1 MTIDRT
7 EAQHQLRRAAVRCAI
22 YTRKST
28 EEGLEQDFNSLDAQR
43 ESSEAF
49 IKSQTQEGWQALTD
63 RYDDGGFTGA
73 NMDRPALQRLLEDI
87 KAGRVNCVVVYKVD
101 RLTRSLM
108 DFAKIV
114 EVLDKHGVSFVS
126 VTQQFNTT
134 SSLGRLTLHILLSFA
149 QFEREMIAERT
160 RDKMSAARRKGK
172 WVGGVPVLGYDVS
185 PKGGSLVVNEGEAE
199 RVRAIFD
206 MYLEYGSLMPVIK
219 ELDHRG
225 WALKAWT
232 TRRGTPAGGGPFS
245 KTRLYNLLINVIYLG
260 KVSHRGQLYDG
271 EQTQIVSTEVW
282 QRVQQRLKSNGR
294 IGGYEIRNKYG
305 AILKGILR
313 CKSCDAGMIHTYTK
327 KTANKLYRYYVCVT
341 AHQHGWNKC
350 PTRSVSAP
358 AIEEAV
364 VAQIRGIGASPAMIE
379 AVVGE
384 LEEDQLAQRA
394 DLEQEKRV
402 AAREL
407 RRINEEIAAVIRP
420 VAAQSPGMRLATDR
434 LADLQDRASVLER
447 RMGEIRN
454 QLASKV
460 SEGVDRAHVSR
471 VPRDFD
477 RAWQQMTPREQEK
490 LVKSLVHHVTYD
502 GPTEAVTVAFRS
514 AALKQMCMP
523 ASV

>member
-28 EEGLEQDFNSLDAQR
+28 EEGLEQDFNTLDAQR
-43 ESSEAF
+43 EASEAF

-87 KAGRVNCVVVYKVD
+87 KGGRVNCVVVYKVD

-114 EVLDKHGVSFVS
+114 EVLDKYGVSFVS

-232 TRRGTPAGGGPFS
+232 TRRGTRS
-245 KTRLYNLLINVIYLG
+245 
-260 KVSHRGQLYDG
+260 
-271 EQTQIVSTEVW
+271 
-282 QRVQQRLKSNGR
+282 GR
-294 IGGYEIRNKYG
+294 RAVFE
-305 AILKGILR
+305 
-313 CKSCDAGMIHTYTK
+313 DA
-327 KTANKLYRYYVCVT
+327 ALQP
-341 AHQHGWNKC
+341 AHQRHI
-350 PTRSVSAP
+350 PRQSQPSRATLRRRATADRQHRS
-358 AIEEAV
+358 
-364 VAQIRGIGASPAMIE
+364 
-379 AVVGE
+379 
-384 LEEDQLAQRA
+384 L
-394 DLEQEKRV
+394 
-402 AAREL
+402 AARAAAAEIERQDWRIRDPEQVWRDPQGHPPVQEL
-407 RRINEEIAAVIRP
+407 RRGHDSHLHQE
-420 VAAQSPGMRLATDR
+420 D
-434 LADLQDRASVLER
+434 
-447 RMGEIRN
+447 
-454 QLASKV
+454 
-460 SEGVDRAHVSR
+460 SE
-471 VPRDFD
+471 
-477 RAWQQMTPREQEK
+477 
-490 LVKSLVHHVTYD
+490 
-502 GPTEAVTVAFRS
+502 
-514 AALKQMCMP
+514 
-523 ASV
+523 